1 MESTQTQAP
10 KCNQESD
17 VSNSAR
23 SVDDCSSNGLSLQRK
38 AIAMQG
44 SSNVIQRRAWIITRQ
59 LTLGL
64 PFGLDNL
71 FPYSMN
77 KERRRSGRYWSK
89 WLDKNRATPIIGSS
103 FNSDDETKRWMTAT
117 YDEEFPYDGKYGSER
132 FHDLFDDDGNLREG
146 KYGGRKYDLTGEQLQ
161 VDTEYLRPHHRHLLF
176 DNGQYLRFGK
186 GKLEK
191 SDNIGYGAGHPVN
204 HFGLYAES
212 DLSNYA
218 VRNQVSQNPI
228 EDACLVNA
236 INSKECQ
243 HFGEQIFNLRSH
255 NCQHWVNLVLDK
267 YVKMKERFSKHS
279 KKKKKEEKK
288 EDAIVPFVGPGSE
301 RRVGVGID
309 MIDPM

>member
-77 KERRRSGRYWSK
+77 KERRRYGRYWSK
-89 WLDKNRATPIIGSS
+89 WLDGKRENLITGSAFTS
-103 FNSDDETKRWMTAT
+103 EDTKRWMTA
-117 YDEEFPYDGKYGSER
+117 YHDEEFQTEENYGSER
-132 FHDLFDDDGNLREG
+132 FHDLFDENGNLKEG
-146 KYGGRKYDLTGEQLQ
+146 KYGGRKYDLTKAQLE
-161 VDTEYLRPHHRHLLF
+161 VDTDYLRPHHRHLLF
-176 DNGQYLRFGK
+176 DNGQLLRFGK
-186 GKLEK
+186 GELKR
-191 SDNIGYGAGHPVN
+191 SDNIGYGAGHPDK
-204 HFGLYAES
+204 HYGLYSET

-228 EDACLVNA
+228 EDVCLANA

-243 HFGEQIFNLRSH
+243 HFGEQTFNLRSH

>member
-1 MESTQTQAP
+1 MESVQTQAP
-10 KCNQESD
+10 KSNQEK
-17 VSNSAR
+17 VASNSVQ
-23 SVDDCSSNGLSLQRK
+23 SVDDCSLNGLSLQRK

-44 SSNVIQRRAWIITRQ
+44 NSNVMQRKAWIITRQ

-103 FNSDDETKRWMTAT
+103 FNSDDETKRGLTAKN
-117 YDEEFPYDGKYGSER
+117 DELFQDSENYGSER
-132 FHDLFDDDGNLREG
+132 YHDLFDEKGNLREG

-176 DNGQYLRFGK
+176 DNGQLLRFGK

-191 SDNIGYGAGHPVN
+191 SDNIGYGAGHPDK
-204 HFGLYAES
+204 HYGLYSET

-228 EDACLVNA
+228 EDVCLANA

-243 HFGEQIFNLRSH
+243 HFGEQTFNLRSH

-267 YVKMKERFSKHS
+267 YVKMKERFSKHVR
-279 KKKKKEEKK
+279 KKKKEEKK